1 MAEAGAGGTLE
12 ERIAHAHLR
21 LVQKQLGRLPLAY
34 LLIDVFVAWLLVRAG
49 LPWVGPLWLVMLL
62 PMQVWRWRYVRR
74 IIAVPPADPARALR
88 ILGLMLALLGL
99 MRGALVLPMFS
110 QPLHAEHYMFTMIY
124 LGMLAGTGAS
134 VAGQVRPFVT
144 WAVLAPGALAGAWV
158 LQGDIDGLWLGA
170 LIVSL
175 VTVLTGHVRDQG
187 RGLRDYVELAR
198 DHEVMAESLRVARDQ
213 SEAASLSKTRFFAAA
228 SHDLRQPLHALSI
241 NATTLEL
248 LARRQ
253 TDPRIREL
261 SQSIYRA
268 LDQSNGLLDSLLD
281 ISNLDADAIRPE
293 LADADLAALLTSIR
307 EGFAALAAQ
316 KGLTLRLDLR
326 APHATAWTDA
336 DLLRRVLNNLVGNAL
351 KFSSAGC
358 VTLTLESG
366 RTPAHGEVAMVSV
379 SDEGP
384 GIAPD
389 EQERIF
395 EEFYQIGNAS
405 RDRSKGLGLGLS
417 IVRRTVAL
425 LGADLQ
431 LHSVPGRGTRIRLLL
446 PPGQALPADV
456 AAADPCAQDDRVEP
470 LPGLRVL
477 VIDDETEILHS
488 LQSLLAELG
497 CEAHCVR
504 DGAAAQAVLATG
516 FVPEVLLVDHRL
528 REEHG
533 TEVIER
539 LRQRLGPVP
548 AVLVTGDTQPSLIQ
562 LARAAGHRV
571 IHKPVQGHLLTRA
584 LREARAGAPLGRPPD
599 DPPATPSTTVAATAP
614 G

>member
-1 MAEAGAGGTLE
+1 LAEPVAGPLE
-12 ERIAHAHLR
+12 ARIAQAHLR
-21 LVQKQLGRLPLAY
+21 LVQRQLGRLPLPY
-34 LLIDVFVAWLLVRAG
+34 LLIDVFVAWLIVRAG
-49 LPWVGPLWLVMLL
+49 LPWAGPLWLALMLPAQL
-62 PMQVWRWRYVRR
+62 WRWIHVRR
-74 IIAVPPADPARALR
+74 IIAHAPADPARTLR
-88 ILGLMLALLGL
+88 HLGLMLALLGL
-99 MRGALVLPMFS
+99 LRGALVPLLFS
-110 QPLHAEHYMFTMIY
+110 QPVRAEHYMLTMVY

-134 VAGQVRPFVT
+134 VAGQVRPFLT
-144 WAVLAPGALAGAWV
+144 WAVLAAGSLAIAWA
-158 LQGDIDGLWLGA
+158 LQGDTDGPWLGA

-175 VTVLTGHVRDQG
+175 IAVLTGHVRDQG
-187 RGLRDYVELAR
+187 QGLRDFVTLASDNER
-198 DHEVMAESLRVARDQ
+198 LAASLRVARDQ
-213 SEAASLSKTRFFAAA
+213 SEAASQSKTRFFAAA

-253 TDPRIREL
+253 ADPRIRDL

-293 LADADLAALLTSIR
+293 MVDTDLAALLGSIR

-316 KGLTLRLDLR
+316 KGLTLRIDLET
-326 APHATAWTDA
+326 PHATAWTDA

-351 KFSSAGC
+351 KFSNAGC
-358 VTLTLESG
+358 VTLGLAST
-366 RTPAHGEVAMVSV
+366 RTDDQRDAIRVSV

-384 GIAPD
+384 GIAPE

-425 LGADLQ
+425 LGAELH
-431 LHSVPGRGTRIRLLL
+431 LHSLPGRGTRIHLLL
-446 PPGQALPADV
+446 PPGRAERVDV
-456 AAADPCAQDDRVEP
+456 APSDALVEDDRVEA
-470 LPGLRVL
+470 LPGLRIL
-477 VIDDETEILHS
+477 VIDDETEILRS
-488 LQSLLAELG
+488 LQALLAELG
-497 CEAHCVR
+497 CDARCVQ
-504 DGAAAQAVLATG
+504 DGHAALAALEDG
-516 FVPEVLLVDHRL
+516 FVPDVLLVDHRL
-528 REEHG
+528 REERG

-539 LRQRLGPVP
+539 IRLRLGPVP
-548 AVLVTGDTQPSLIQ
+548 AVLVTGDTQPSIIQ

-584 LREARAGAPLGRPPD
+584 LREAHARAPDGVRPPAG
-599 DPPATPSTTVAATAP
+599 PAAATTAP